1 MSADT
6 SYDARTGEVVEH
18 IEVSSPSEIAEALSA
33 AEAAAPRVAAATPAE
48 RRGWLEALA
57 SALTEP
63 ETAETLVGT
72 ADRETALGDQ
82 RLRGELARCAGQLRF
97 YGDVAAEGSYLEAT
111 IDHATL
117 VAPEMRRMTV
127 PLGPVAVLGA
137 SNFPFAFGTLGND
150 TASAL
155 AAGCP
160 VLAKAHPAHPATSRI
175 LGAVAAEA
183 LAAAGAPAGTFALLS
198 GFASGQQLVRSP
210 QTKALA
216 FTGSQGAGMALWQM
230 ANDREVVIPV
240 YAEMGTINPVVMTPD
255 ALDRVDAIATGFVA
269 SMSLGMGQ
277 FCTKPGLLLVPAG
290 HEVPSGIAAAL
301 TAASPRGW
309 MLTGAIAAGVRSG
322 VDELCEA
329 GAELLAQVPSAGAGW
344 SAPATVL
351 HARADAIRPGS
362 RLTQECFGPVA
373 LVVEYEDI
381 AELRRILAGL
391 PGAIAGSV
399 MTSGPGDPQTAEF
412 VALVAQLVG
421 RVSVNDWPTGVAF
434 SWAQHH
440 GGPWPATTVPSAT
453 SVGAAALGRFTRP
466 VTWQSVPES
475 ELPPALR
482 EDNPWQLPR
491 RVDGLRVG
499 P

>member
-57 SALTEP
+57 GALTEP
-63 ETAETLVGT
+63 ETAEALVGT

-198 GFASGQQLVRSP
+198 GFASGQQLVCSP

-216 FTGSQGAGMALWQM
+216 FTGSHGAGMALWQM

-269 SMSLGMGQ
+269 SMSLGMGSS
-277 FCTKPGLLLVPAG
+277 A
-290 HEVPSGIAAAL
+290 PSPDSFSCRPV
-301 TAASPRGW
+301 TRSRAASPPHSPRP
-309 MLTGAIAAGVRSG
+309 APAAGCSPARS
-322 VDELCEA
+322 
-329 GAELLAQVPSAGAGW
+329 
-344 SAPATVL
+344 
-351 HARADAIRPGS
+351 
-362 RLTQECFGPVA
+362 
-373 LVVEYEDI
+373 
-381 AELRRILAGL
+381 LRV
-391 PGAIAGSV
+391 S
-399 MTSGPGDPQTAEF
+399 
-412 VALVAQLVG
+412 G
-421 RVSVNDWPTGVAF
+421 RVSTNSARRAPSCSHRCRRPAR
-434 SWAQHH
+434 
-440 GGPWPATTVPSAT
+440 GGPPQPPSCMRGPARSGREADSRRSALARWRSSWSTRTSPSSTASWRGCRVPS
-453 SVGAAALGRFTRP
+453 
-466 VTWQSVPES
+466 
-475 ELPPALR
+475 PA
-482 EDNPWQLPR
+482 
-491 RVDGLRVG
+491 V
-499 P
+499 